1 MFSHLCTYMCV
12 RARICVRPLETRT
25 KLVSRCG
32 ACQVAPSV
40 CRDSMRAAARVR
52 DPRRLRHDSPN
63 SLRTAHVQTLTPD
76 TASLSPG
83 AYPSPLPS
91 FFFLTILPCRTPYPA
106 WLLPHIFSPPKQS
119 YIALRRQREETA
131 VPQGDRA
138 HIGVNH
144 TRKM

>member
-1 MFSHLCTYMCV
+1 MFSHVCTYMCM

-91 FFFLTILPCRTPYPA
+91 FFFFNYSAVSDALPSLAAPSYFLTSQTKLHRAEKAKGGNRCPAGRPCTYRGQ
-106 WLLPHIFSPPKQS
+106 PH
-119 YIALRRQREETA
+119 
-131 VPQGDRA
+131 
-138 HIGVNH
+138 
-144 TRKM
+144 